1 MGQRSTVNAPPPG
14 SELGGSLLPHS
25 LLTLGQGGYNFLPR
39 CLGPWIGMV
48 ILPPY
53 LTLVLAHFGLTF
65 KTPNPC
71 NTSRMGASSRFR
83 LQIPPAP
90 HPKLR
95 LPEVYDG
102 VGSAVFTP
110 CLFSH
115 PDHSR
120 SSSPPH
126 SYASDNEEK
135 LDEDGDIY
143 DLADED
149 DFKDFENEFEA
160 DPNDGGNG
168 EEYEVG
174 NMTFTF
180 GCTSQSGR

>member
-1 MGQRSTVNAPPPG
+1 MLRARDRDGHTPSLSHPCSCSFRSHIKNSKSPQHIT
-14 SELGGSLLPHS
+14 
-25 LLTLGQGGYNFLPR
+25 
-39 CLGPWIGMV
+39 
-48 ILPPY
+48 
-53 LTLVLAHFGLTF
+53 
-65 KTPNPC
+65 
-71 NTSRMGASSRFR
+71 
-83 LQIPPAP
+83 
-90 HPKLR
+90 
-95 LPEVYDG
+95 LPELYDG

-180 GCTSQSGR
+180 GCTSRSGR